1 MKSSKLF
8 RKTLLAMVVI
18 FGAMATVSSLYS
30 GWTLY
35 RQLMLENESK
45 GVAIARS
52 IANSS
57 TELLLNRDAA
67 TVQAVIDQ
75 YLEIKNVAYVYVQ
88 DRAGD
93 VISHTFTPRVPEELP
108 RLGPSSATDRMPYHE
123 IYVQKIKVPA
133 LGMVLDI
140 AHPILGGL
148 AGTVH
153 VGMDLDSINSFIWR
167 EILFQHGMF
176 IFFFALGIVVAFIL
190 MNRISRPLTQLTD
203 YARRVADHEFDTP
216 LHVSSKDEIGDLAWT
231 MQRMARQLDE
241 MISGLHRR
249 IQGATRELQDNL
261 IFFNSI
267 YMTMANG
274 MVVCDM
280 HGNLLQFNPAARIM
294 LDYSEQEFASRGMG
308 DLFGDHVAR
317 QVFDDMGQLADR
329 STASQDLAQGPDS
342 KRRYQVQ
349 VPNKVGKKLD
359 IEIVATILRLG
370 NEAFVILLVR
380 NVTATRRAQ
389 RALKHSHLV
398 LDRRVKER
406 TSELH
411 AVVDQLSQEVT
422 DRMKVEDELRQA
434 KDAAEAANRAK
445 SEFVANMSHEIRTP
459 MNGVV
464 GMTELLAR
472 TDLSEQQR
480 HYTMTVKRSAEA
492 LLGIINDILD
502 FSKLEAGKLSIESIP
517 FNLRV
522 IVEEMAHLLAARAEE
537 KGLELIVRYPPS
549 CPDRYVGDPGRIR
562 QVLTNLLGNA
572 IKFTEKGHV
581 YLGLDC
587 LDLGQGRHEL
597 RIAVEDTGIGIS
609 QEMVEQVFDSFTQA
623 DQSTTRVYGGT
634 GLGLSISRQIVALM
648 GGKIQVQSQLGQG
661 STFTVIL
668 ELPKAEQVAVDIPLA
683 VDMESLRVLVVD
695 DNPVNLEILEELLLG
710 WRIQSSL
717 ADSGNRALELLRQ
730 GDDQGAPYHI
740 AILDFHMPGMD
751 GEELARRIKG
761 DPALN
766 PTKLV
771 LLSSMGKRGDAKQ
784 MEQVGFAAYLIKPV
798 LQSHLFDTLT
808 LLASRQGPDLGGLIT
823 RHRIVEA
830 RAAQE
835 GRGAEGRP
843 LAGKILLVEDNPV
856 NQEVAKGLLREIGAT
871 VEVVGNGREAVEALQ
886 AGRYDLV
893 FMDCQMPVMDGFEAT
908 RRIREDESGGRRTP
922 IVAMTAH
929 AMEKD
934 REKCLAAGM
943 DDYLSKPVK
952 IGELMR
958 ILEKYQPQVPDEP
971 ALETGPGPKTGPNLG
986 SGPGPKTG
994 FGLESDTDNDLKS
1007 DVHDLIID
1015 KAMVL
1020 FVKHT
1025 PEILARLHVAEGERD
1040 VAGARMCA
1048 HTLKGSA
1055 ANLRL
1060 EDVRG
1065 AAEDLEAALEDE
1077 DWAQARP
1084 LIAKIQT
1091 LVDALVAIRRGDVAQ
1106 GPPGGPFDV
1115 ASGVTADSVLGDAT
1129 GDAGKGDDQEQEQE
1143 QEQEQAV
1150 RIFIRSVRDDLA
1162 AATQWK
1168 DLRKALK
1175 SRNVRRIAA
1184 LGKELSTMLEARGLP
1199 EAAVWPRALQGHA
1212 EDMDMAALRD
1222 AFAKLNQ
1229 IEE

>member
-1 MKSSKLF
+1 VATVKSSRLF
-8 RKTLLAMVVI
+8 RKTLLAMVFI

-30 GWTLY
+30 GWTLH

-45 GVAIARS
+45 AVAIARS

-57 TELLLNRDAA
+57 TELLLGRDAA

-75 YLEIKNVAYVYVQ
+75 YVEIKNVAYVFVQ
-88 DRAGD
+88 DRAGE
-93 VISHTFTPRVPEELP
+93 VISHTFTPRVPEELL
-108 RLGPSSATDRMPYHE
+108 RLRPSMVEDRMLHHE
-123 IYVQKIKVPA
+123 IDVQKIQVPA

-176 IFFFALGIVVAFIL
+176 ILFFALGIGVAYVL
-190 MNRISRPLTQLTD
+190 MSRISQPLTLLSD
-203 YARRVADHEFDTP
+203 YARRVADHDFAAP
-216 LHVSSKDEIGDLAWT
+216 LHVDSKDEIGDLAKT
-231 MQRMARQLDE
+231 MQQMARQLDE
-241 MISGLHRR
+241 MISGLHGQIRS
-249 IQGATRELQDNL
+249 ATRELQDNL

-280 HGNLLQFNPAARIM
+280 QGNLLQFNPAARLM
-294 LDYSEQEFASRGMG
+294 LDYSEQDFASRSVG
-308 DLFGDHVAR
+308 DLYGDGIAR
-317 QVFDDMGQLADR
+317 QIFDDMGQLADR
-329 STASQDLAQGPDS
+329 TRSYPDLTAGPDG

-349 VPNKVGKKLD
+349 VHNKSGKKLD
-359 IEIVATILRLG
+359 IEIVATILQLG

-380 NVTATRRAQ
+380 NVTSTKRAQ
-389 RALKHSHLV
+389 RALKHSHIV

-411 AVVDQLSQEVT
+411 SAVYQLQEEVT
-422 DRMKVEDELRQA
+422 ERMKAEDELRRA
-434 KDAAEAANRAK
+434 RDAAEAANRAK

-464 GMTELLAR
+464 GMTELLTR
-472 TDLSEQQR
+472 TDLNDQQR

-502 FSKLEAGKLSIESIP
+502 FSKLEAGKLSIEAIP

-562 QVLTNLLGNA
+562 QVLTNLVGNA

-581 YLGLDC
+581 YLGVDC

-609 QEMVEQVFDSFTQA
+609 QEMVERVFESFTQA

-634 GLGLSISRQIVALM
+634 GLGLSISRQIVELM
-648 GGKIQVQSQLGQG
+648 GGRIQVQSRLGQG

-668 ELPKAEQVAVDIPLA
+668 EFPRAEQVEVGIPQA

-695 DNPVNLEILEELLLG
+695 DNPVNLEIMEELLLG
-710 WRIQSSL
+710 WRIQASL
-717 ADSGNRALELLRQ
+717 ADSGLHALERLRQ
-730 GDDQGAPYHI
+730 GATQSAPYHI

-751 GEELARRIKG
+751 GEELARRIKA
-761 DPALN
+761 DPELN

-771 LLSSMGKRGDAKQ
+771 LLSSMGKRGDAKR
-784 MEQVGFAAYLIKPV
+784 MEQVGFAAYLLKPV
-798 LQSHLFDTLT
+798 LQSHLYDTLT
-808 LLASRQGPDLGGLIT
+808 LLASRKGRDPGGLIT
-823 RHRIVEA
+823 RHRIAEA

-835 GRGAEGRP
+835 GREFGGRG
-843 LAGKILLVEDNPV
+843 LGSKILLVEDNLV
-856 NQEVAKGLLREIGAT
+856 NQEVAKGLLKELGAS
-871 VEVVGNGREAVEALQ
+871 VDVVGNGREAVEALR
-886 AGRYDLV
+886 AGKYDLV
-893 FMDCQMPVMDGFEAT
+893 FMDCQMPIMDGFEAT
-908 RRIREDESGGRRTP
+908 RRIRVSESGGRRTP

-934 REKCLAAGM
+934 REKCLAVGM

-952 IGELMR
+952 TGDLVR
-958 ILEKYQPQVPDEP
+958 ILENYPPDGSDGR
-971 ALETGPGPKTGPNLG
+971 ETDGPLLIGDGRG
-986 SGPGPKTG
+986 
-994 FGLESDTDNDLKS
+994 DKS
-1007 DVHDLIID
+1007 EAKQDHGHGEIIER
-1015 KAMVL
+1015 AMVL
-1020 FVKHT
+1020 FIKHT
-1025 PEILARLHVAEGERD
+1025 PELVTQLLAAEEKRD
-1040 VAGARMCA
+1040 VASARMCA

-1055 ANLRL
+1055 SNLRL
-1060 EDVRG
+1060 EDIRG
-1065 AAEDLEAALEDE
+1065 VAEDLEAVLEHE
-1077 DWAQARP
+1077 DWSQAKP
-1084 LIAKIQT
+1084 LIATIQARVEAMIAAR
-1091 LVDALVAIRRGDVAQ
+1091 LPSVQEDALKII
-1106 GPPGGPFDV
+1106 
-1115 ASGVTADSVLGDAT
+1115 
-1129 GDAGKGDDQEQEQE
+1129 GDDQVLR
-1143 QEQEQAV
+1143 AFV
-1150 RIFIRSVRDDLA
+1150 RGVRDDTVA
-1162 AATQWK
+1162 AKHWK

-1175 SRNVRRIAA
+1175 SRNVRRIAT
-1184 LGKELSTMLEARGLP
+1184 LGQELATMLEAKGLQ
-1199 EAAVWPRALQGHA
+1199 EAAAWPRFLLGRAQS
-1212 EDMDMAALRD
+1212 MDMAALRD
-1222 AFAKLNQ
+1222 AYAMLTR
-1229 IEE
+1229 IEEL

>member
-1 MKSSKLF
+1 MKPSKLF

-30 GWTLY
+30 GWTLH

-45 GVAIARS
+45 AMAIARS

-57 TELLLNRDAA
+57 TELLLSRDAA

-93 VISHTFTPRVPEELP
+93 VISHTFTPRVPEELL
-108 RLGPSSATDRMPYHE
+108 RLRSSSATDRMPYHE
-123 IYVQKIKVPA
+123 VSVRKIKVPA

-153 VGMDLDSINSFIWR
+153 VGMDMDSINSFIWR

-176 IFFFALGIVVAFIL
+176 IFFFVVGIGVAFIL
-190 MNRISRPLTQLTD
+190 MNRISMPLTQLSD
-203 YARRVADHEFDTP
+203 YARRVADHEFDAP
-216 LHVSSKDEIGDLAWT
+216 LNVSSKDEIGDLAVT
-231 MQRMARQLDE
+231 MQRMARHLDE
-241 MISGLHRR
+241 MISGLHGR
-249 IQGATRELQDNL
+249 IQVATRELQDNL
-261 IFFNSI
+261 IFFNAI
-267 YMTMANG
+267 YMNMANG
-274 MVVCDM
+274 MMVYDLR
-280 HGNLLQFNPAARIM
+280 GNLLQFNPAARTM
-294 LDYSEQEFASRGMG
+294 LDYSEQEFATKSME
-308 DLFGDHVAR
+308 DLFGNDVAR
-317 QVFDDMGQLADR
+317 RVFEEMRQLAER
-329 STASQDLAQGPDS
+329 SEDSPDIAAGPDG
-342 KRRYQVQ
+342 KRRYQVL
-349 VPNKVGKKLD
+349 VPNKGGKKLD

-380 NVTATRRAQ
+380 NVTSTKRAQ

-411 AVVDQLSQEVT
+411 AAVEQLSQEMME
-422 DRMKVEDELRQA
+422 RMKAEEELRRA
-434 KDAAEAANRAK
+434 RDAAEAANRAK

-472 TDLSEQQR
+472 TDLSDQQR

-522 IVEEMAHLLAARAEE
+522 VVEEMAHLLAARAEE

-581 YLGLDC
+581 YLGVDC
-587 LDLGQGRHEL
+587 LDLGQERHEL

-609 QEMVEQVFDSFTQA
+609 QEMIERVFESFTQA

-634 GLGLSISRQIVALM
+634 GLGLSISRQIVELM
-648 GGKIQVQSQLGQG
+648 GGKIQVQSRLGQG
-661 STFTVIL
+661 SIFTMVL
-668 ELPKAEQVAVDIPLA
+668 ELHQAEQVEVDIHQT
-683 VDMESLRVLVVD
+683 VDMESLRVLAVD
-695 DNPVNLEILEELLLG
+695 DNPVNLEIMEELLQG
-710 WRIQSSL
+710 WKIQAGL
-717 ADSGNRALELLRQ
+717 ADSGARALELLRQ
-730 GDDQGAPYHI
+730 GVSKRVPYQI

-751 GEELARRIKG
+751 GEELARRIKA
-761 DPALN
+761 DPDLN
-766 PTKLV
+766 ATKLV
-771 LLSSMGKRGDAKQ
+771 LLSSMGKRGDAKR
-784 MEQVGFAAYLIKPV
+784 MEQVGFAAYLLKPV
-798 LQSHLFDTLT
+798 LQSHLYDTLT
-808 LLASRQGPDLGGLIT
+808 LLASLKGRDPDGLIT

-835 GRGAEGRP
+835 GRESGGRG
-843 LAGKILLVEDNPV
+843 LGGKILLVEDNLV
-856 NQEVAKGLLREIGAT
+856 NQEVAKGLLKEMGAA
-871 VEVVGNGREAVEALQ
+871 VDVVGNGREAVEAVRT
-886 AGRYDLV
+886 GKYDLV
-893 FMDCQMPVMDGFEAT
+893 FMDCQMPIMDGFEAT
-908 RRIREDESGGRRTP
+908 RRIRESESGGRRTP

-934 REKCLAAGM
+934 RERCLAVGM

-952 IGELMR
+952 TGDLVR
-958 ILEKYQPQVPDEP
+958 ILEKYSPGRSN
-971 ALETGPGPKTGPNLG
+971 ALGARGPSLVRSA
-986 SGPGPKTG
+986 SGLKGREEQG
-994 FGLESDTDNDLKS
+994 FGHGE
-1007 DVHDLIID
+1007 IINR
-1015 KAMVL
+1015 AVAL
-1020 FVKHT
+1020 FIKHT
-1025 PEILARLHVAEGERD
+1025 PEILAQLLAAEGKRD
-1040 VAGARMCA
+1040 VANARVCA

-1060 EDVRG
+1060 EDIRE
-1065 AAEDLEAALEDE
+1065 AAEDLEAALEHE
-1077 DWAQARP
+1077 DWTQARP
-1084 LIAKIQT
+1084 LIATIQARVVAMIAARAPNVQEGDLEKIEE
-1091 LVDALVAIRRGDVAQ
+1091 G
-1106 GPPGGPFDV
+1106 
-1115 ASGVTADSVLGDAT
+1115 
-1129 GDAGKGDDQEQEQE
+1129 
-1143 QEQEQAV
+1143 QAV
-1150 RIFIRSVRDDLA
+1150 RAFVLAVRDDPTV
-1162 AATQWK
+1162 ATHWK
-1168 DLRKALK
+1168 DLRKTLK
-1175 SRNVRRIAA
+1175 SRNIQRIAA
-1184 LGKELSTMLEARGLP
+1184 LGEELTTMLEARGLP
-1199 EAAVWPRALQGHA
+1199 EAAVLPRSLHGHA
-1212 EDMDMAALRD
+1212 RNMDMAALRG
-1222 AFAKLNQ
+1222 AYAQLTR
-1229 IEE
+1229 IEELKEP

>member
-8 RKTLLAMVVI
+8 RKTLLAMIII

-30 GWTLY
+30 GWTLH

-88 DRAGD
+88 DRSGD
-93 VISHTFTPRVPEELP
+93 VISHTFTPRAPEELL
-108 RLGPSSATDRMPYHE
+108 RLRPSSATDRMPYHE
-123 IYVQKIKVPA
+123 IDLQKVKVPA

-176 IFFFALGIVVAFIL
+176 IFFFVVGIGVAFIL
-190 MNRISRPLTQLTD
+190 MNRISRPLTQLSD
-203 YARRVADHEFDTP
+203 YAKRVADHEFDAP
-216 LHVSSKDEIGDLAWT
+216 LHVSSKDEIGDLAGT
-231 MQRMARQLDE
+231 MQRMARHLDE
-241 MISGLHRR
+241 MISGLHGR
-249 IQGATRELQDNL
+249 IQAATRELQDNL
-261 IFFNSI
+261 IFFNAI
-267 YMTMANG
+267 YMNMANG
-274 MVVCDM
+274 MMVYDLR
-280 HGNLLQFNPAARIM
+280 GNLLQFNPAARTM
-294 LDYSEQEFASRGMG
+294 LDYSEQEFATKSME
-308 DLFGDHVAR
+308 DLFGGDVAR
-317 QVFDDMGQLADR
+317 RVFEEMRQFAEQ
-329 STASQDLAQGPDS
+329 TEASSDLAAGPDE
-342 KRRYQVQ
+342 KRRYQVL
-349 VPNKVGKKLD
+349 VPNKGGKKLD

-380 NVTATRRAQ
+380 NVTSAKRAQ
-389 RALKHSHLV
+389 RALKHAHLV
-398 LDRRVKER
+398 LDRRVRDR
-406 TSELH
+406 TGELH
-411 AVVDQLSQEVT
+411 SVVEQLSQEVT
-422 DRMKVEDELRQA
+422 ERMKAEEELRRA
-434 KDAAEAANRAK
+434 RDAAEAANRAK

-472 TDLSEQQR
+472 TDLSDQQR

-537 KGLELIVRYPPS
+537 KGLELIIRYPPS
-549 CPDRYVGDPGRIR
+549 CPDRFVGDPGRIR

-572 IKFTEKGHV
+572 IKFTERGHV
-581 YLGLDC
+581 YLGVDC
-587 LDLGQGRHEL
+587 LDLDQGRHEL

-609 QEMVEQVFDSFTQA
+609 QEMVERIFESFTQA

-634 GLGLSISRQIVALM
+634 GLGLSISRQIVELM
-648 GGKIQVQSQLGQG
+648 GGKIQVQSRLGQG
-661 STFTVIL
+661 STFTMVL
-668 ELPKAEQVAVDIPLA
+668 ELRGAEQVEMDIPQA

-695 DNPVNLEILEELLLG
+695 DNPVNLEILEELLQG
-710 WRIQSSL
+710 WRIQAGL
-717 ADSGNRALELLRQ
+717 ADSGARALELLRQ
-730 GDDQGAPYHI
+730 GVSSGTPYQI

-751 GEELARRIKG
+751 GEELARRIKA
-761 DPALN
+761 DPDLN

-771 LLSSMGKRGDAKQ
+771 LLSSMGKRGDAKR
-784 MEQVGFAAYLIKPV
+784 MEHVGFAAYLLKPV
-798 LQSHLFDTLT
+798 LQSHLYDTLT
-808 LLASRQGPDLGGLIT
+808 LLASRKGRDPGGLIT
-823 RHRIVEA
+823 RHRIAEA

-835 GRGAEGRP
+835 GRESGGRG
-843 LAGKILLVEDNPV
+843 LGGKILLVEDNLV
-856 NQEVAKGLLREIGAT
+856 NQEVAKGLLKEIGAS
-871 VEVVGNGREAVEALQ
+871 VDVVGNGREAVEAVR
-886 AGRYDLV
+886 AAKYDLV
-893 FMDCQMPVMDGFEAT
+893 FMDCQMPIMDGFEAT
-908 RRIREDESGGRRTP
+908 RRIREGESGGRRTP

-952 IGELMR
+952 TGDLVR
-958 ILEKYQPQVPDEP
+958 ILEKYPPDR
-971 ALETGPGPKTGPNLG
+971 
-986 SGPGPKTG
+986 SDVR
-994 FGLESDTDNDLKS
+994 DTDGPSPLGDARGDKS
-1007 DVHDLIID
+1007 EEDQDHGHGEIID
-1015 KAMVL
+1015 RAMAL
-1020 FVKHT
+1020 FLKHT
-1025 PEILARLHVAEGERD
+1025 PEILAQLLAAEGKRD
-1040 VAGARMCA
+1040 VANARMCA

-1065 AAEDLEAALEDE
+1065 AAENLETALEHE
-1077 DWAQARP
+1077 DWAQVKP
-1084 LIAKIQT
+1084 LIAAIQARVEAMIAT
-1091 LVDALVAIRRGDVAQ
+1091 RAPSVQEGDLEKVDEDL
-1106 GPPGGPFDV
+1106 
-1115 ASGVTADSVLGDAT
+1115 
-1129 GDAGKGDDQEQEQE
+1129 
-1143 QEQEQAV
+1143 AV
-1150 RIFIRSVRDDLA
+1150 RAFVLAVRDDPS
-1162 AATQWK
+1162 AATHWN

-1175 SRNVRRIAA
+1175 SRNVRRIAT
-1184 LGKELSTMLEARGLP
+1184 LGEELTVMLEAGGLP
-1199 EAAVWPRALQGHA
+1199 EAAAWPRSLHGHA
-1212 EDMDMAALRD
+1212 RDMDMAALRD
-1222 AFAKLNQ
+1222 AYSKLTR
-1229 IEE
+1229 IEEL